1 MAASCWSCPAG
12 LAEAEAGFRRG
23 AQAWQGSHPLAAA
36 HARRRN
42 AARGLRAARKNRL
55 YCGGRAAAP
64 TPLSRKGFRYER
76 DGARLRIVHGEE
88 GFRILTG
95 IAKAVE
101 AMLNAGNNILY
112 DEMLQ
117 SPEHWNLWQPVI
129 ASSRSTVIHLHA
141 DEKTLLAREGERG
154 RSPDLKGLAL
164 GHLAP
169 NEIEPADL
177 RIDTGKLSPAEVAD
191 KIYNHLHESRS

>member
-1 MAASCWSCPAG
+1 MPNKGSLILVVGTSSAGKTSTCRLLQRKMADHYLLMSTDMFFQMVNPDW
-12 LAEAEAGFRRG
+12 
-23 AQAWQGSHPLAAA
+23 
-36 HARRRN
+36 
-42 AARGLRAARKNRL
+42 
-55 YCGGRAAAP
+55 GGGAP
-64 TPLSRKGFRYER
+64 TPLSDKGFRYER

-88 GFRILTG
+88 GFGILTG

-117 SPEHWNLWQPVI
+117 SPEHWNLWQPVR
-129 ASSRSTVIHLHA
+129 AAFRATVIHLHA

-154 RSPDLKGLAL
+154 RNPDLKGLAL
-164 GHLAP
+164 GHLAL

-177 RIDTGKLSPAEVAD
+177 RIDTGRLSPEEVAD
-191 KIYNHLHESRS
+191 KIYNHLQ